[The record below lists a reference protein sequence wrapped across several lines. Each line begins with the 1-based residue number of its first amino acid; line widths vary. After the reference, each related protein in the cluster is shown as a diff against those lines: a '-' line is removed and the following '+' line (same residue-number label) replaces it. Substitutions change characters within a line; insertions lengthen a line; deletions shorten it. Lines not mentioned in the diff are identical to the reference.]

1 MNTQKLTK
9 KEKIEK
15 VINALSDCISQYG
28 YFIIQTKDI
37 CIVYGKKFQ
46 LDYVLKE
53 PYIYVI
59 DEKNS
64 NNVYGIIKLRNIQ
77 KISPIGIFF

>member
-1 MNTQKLTK
+1 MQYQKLTK

-15 VINALSDCISQYG
+15 IVNALNDCLSQYG

-37 CIVYGKKFQ
+37 CVIYGQKFE

-53 PYIYVI
+53 PFINVI
-59 DEKNS
+59 DEKNK
-64 NNVYGIIKLRNIQ
+64 VYVKTKLTSIRE
-77 KISPIGIFF
+77 ISPLGIFI